1 MKNVTVQGAP
11 AIYKAESGVLKEL
24 PEWLADQSFTK
35 AGVIHGEQSWK
46 AAEPYFPDLTI
57 PVQFEQYHGECSH
70 EEVARLSESLQ
81 DRDVLISI
89 GGGKVLDL
97 GKACA
102 DRLHI
107 PVVLIPTLA
116 SNCAPWTP
124 LSVFY
129 DNEGNFEEYIIYP
142 RSTWM
147 LLVEPELLVRAP
159 EPYFRAGIGDT
170 LAKWYEADV
179 LTRSLA
185 SKPIAV
191 DIALHAAKLCRDVL
205 IQHGKAAV
213 EAVRQQAVVPAFM
226 RVVETII
233 MAGGMVGGY
242 GDSYGR
248 IAGAHSIHNGLTQV
262 PATHAFLHGEKV
274 AYGILVQL
282 ALEGR
287 FDEIEAL
294 TPYYQEME
302 LPVTLDDFKLN
313 NKEEAISITAE
324 HAVKPGESI
333 RLMNVMEA
341 EQVEKAMFQIEKG

>member
-11 AIYKAESGVLKEL
+11 AIYKAEPGILRDL
-24 PEWLADQSFTK
+24 PEMLENQAFSK
-35 AGVIHGEQSWK
+35 AGIIHGEQSWK
-46 AAEPYFPDLTI
+46 AAQPYFPKLTM
-57 PVQFEQYHGECSH
+57 PVQLEAYAGECSH
-70 EEVARLSESLQ
+70 KEVMRLSEAL
-81 DRDVLISI
+81 RGCDVLISI

-102 DRLHI
+102 DQLDI
-107 PVVLIPTLA
+107 PAVLIPTLA

-129 DNEGNFEEYIIYP
+129 DDEGNFEEYIIYP

-147 LLVEPELLVRAP
+147 LLVEPDLLVRAP
-159 EPYFRAGIGDT
+159 EPYLRAGIGDT

-185 SKPIAV
+185 SKPISV
-191 DIALHAAKLCRDVL
+191 DIALHAARLCRDVL
-205 IQHGKAAV
+205 IQDGREAV
-213 EAVRQQAVVPAFM
+213 EAVRQQAVIPAFM
-226 RVVETII
+226 RVAETII

-248 IAGAHSIHNGLTQV
+248 IAGAHSIHNGLTKV
-262 PATHAFLHGEKV
+262 PETHHFLHGEKV

-294 TPYYQEME
+294 TPYYQEMD
-302 LPVTLDDFKLN
+302 LPVTLDDFNLT
-313 NKEEAISITAE
+313 NKAEAISITAE
-324 HAVKPGESI
+324 HALKPGESI
-333 RLMNVMEA
+333 RLMNVMDA
-341 EQVEKAMFQIEKG
+341 AQVEEAMTKIENG